1 MQKKLTI
8 IIVCFYLFIML
19 GTFCS
24 ESGYILEDLQLN
36 PNDYARITDME
47 YQAVVSDGGQITV
60 TERLTFDVHAA
71 SRDNGFWE
79 LWRDLVEEEVDGLK
93 VHYQVNS
100 VKQILPDGTEI
111 IYGESPRLYW
121 EDYDY
126 VRGNPELGPGK
137 WFHSPGPYDE
147 SARRYECVFFYIDD
161 VYREEMVFEIE
172 YEMNNAALK
181 YNDCSDL
188 YLAMYSGPTIK
199 YLNSLK
205 AEILFPNDIMPSE
218 GNYEVFTYGTDSH
231 TFPVHESADRNP
243 GYYTF
248 YFELDEDDLQFHP
261 YNQYVEIDIVAF
273 NEDKHIFTENA
284 SVNFYTGDDMLDE
297 IWDEQEAYLN
307 QPAKAK
313 RTKIIVFALL
323 TLATA
328 GILFYAFKHD
338 RFIKKKH
345 YFCDPITDIQYFREI
360 PSDLDPNFAHTLVHC
375 KHKAP
380 KDDSGVY
387 SAILLSLARKGYIE
401 LQEVYK
407 DVLIKILK
415 RPTPPKPPIYPSA
428 GMNAGYSTVSQSVG
442 YSTIDQSVG
451 YPTVDQSVGYPT
463 VDQSVGYSTVGQ
475 SAGYPT
481 ADQSVGY
488 STVGQSVGYPTVDQ
502 SVGYSAIDQS
512 VGYSTTD
519 QSMGYPTVGQS
530 AGYPT
535 VDQSVATPS
544 ASENDVYLAALQAEQ
559 EAQAALEPLTPCE
572 EYYFNL
578 IVKHAGMNDIS
589 MSTLQ
594 WRVSADSYGSQS
606 FVQSMDGAIG
616 TIGVQQNYFQKLD
629 YKQPQ
634 KQTRRRATL
643 IMILGILSLT
653 VGNIVS
659 YFTRMDLAF
668 GAYFI
673 FGIGCIIASVILRK
687 KSAKYVLL
695 TSFGEEE
702 YAKWRGL
709 YNFLNGETLMD
720 ERSFVEVELWEK
732 YLIYATAF
740 GISEKVSA
748 AIGLRCPELAAQTS
762 PLLRNDCYR
771 SSTFRSH
778 SRSFH
783 SSVRSSGGGFG
794 GGGFGYGGGGRGGGG
809 GGGGH

>member
-24 ESGYILEDLQLN
+24 EFGYTLEDLQLN

-284 SVNFYTGDDMLDE
+284 SVNFYTGDDVLDE

-307 QPAKAK
+307 QPSKAK

-338 RFIKKKH
+338 QFIKKKH
-345 YFCDPITDIQYFREI
+345 YFCDPITDIQYFREV

-401 LQEVYK
+401 LDEIYK
-407 DVLIKILK
+407 DVMIRIKK
-415 RPTPPKPPIYPSA
+415 QPVKPAPPIHPTSCMSV
-428 GMNAGYSTVSQSVG
+428 MNSTVSPSMSYPIVG
-442 YSTIDQSVG
+442 GSDIYT
-451 YPTVDQSVGYPT
+451 
-463 VDQSVGYSTVGQ
+463 TVGQ
-475 SAGYPT
+475 SGTYPFT
-481 ADQSVGY
+481 DQDTSYTTVGESIASPTVGGSETVSTIDGNEISPTVGGNETY
-488 STVGQSVGYPTVDQ
+488 ATFGESQSYTTVGQGETT
-502 SVGYSAIDQS
+502 A
-512 VGYSTTD
+512 ST
-519 QSMGYPTVGQS
+519 
-530 AGYPT
+530 
-535 VDQSVATPS
+535 
-544 ASENDVYLAALQAEQ
+544 SENETYLDALQAER
-559 EAQAALEPLTPCE
+559 EAEAALEPLTPCE
-572 EYYFNL
+572 TYYFNL
-578 IVKHAGMNDIS
+578 LVGHAVNGEIS

-594 WRVSADSYGSQS
+594 WRVANDSYGSQS
-606 FVQSMDGAIG
+606 FVQNMDSAIG

-634 KQTRRRATL
+634 KEIRRRATL
-643 IMILGILSLT
+643 IMILGIISLT

-659 YFTRMDLAF
+659 YFTRVDLAF
-668 GAYFI
+668 GGYFF

-709 YNFLNGETLMD
+709 YNFLNSETLMD
-720 ERSFVEVELWEK
+720 ERSFVEVALWEK

-771 SSTFRSH
+771 SNTFRSH
-778 SRSFH
+778 SRSFR
-783 SSVRSSGGGFG
+783 SSVRSSGGGFGG

>member
-24 ESGYILEDLQLN
+24 EFGYTLEDLQLN

-100 VKQILPDGTEI
+100 VKQILPNGTEI

-126 VRGNPELGPGK
+126 VRGNPQLGPGK

-231 TFPVHESADRNP
+231 TFPVKESADRNP

-284 SVNFYTGDDMLDE
+284 SVNFYTGDDVLDE

-328 GILFYAFKHD
+328 GILFYAFKLD

-345 YFCDPITDIQYFREI
+345 YFCDPVTDIQYFREV

-401 LQEVYK
+401 LDEIYK
-407 DVLIKILK
+407 DVMIKIKK
-415 RPTPPKPPIYPSA
+415 RPPKPAPPIHPASSMSA
-428 GMNAGYSTVSQSVG
+428 MNSTVSASET
-442 YSTIDQSVG
+442 YT
-451 YPTVDQSVGYPT
+451 
-463 VDQSVGYSTVGQ
+463 TVGA
-475 SAGYPT
+475 SENYPT
-481 ADQSVGY
+481 ADPSV
-488 STVGQSVGYPTVDQ
+488 S
-502 SVGYSAIDQS
+502 
-512 VGYSTTD
+512 
-519 QSMGYPTVGQS
+519 YPTVGTS
-530 AGYPT
+530 ETYTT
-535 VDQSVATPS
+535 VGQDETYAST
-544 ASENDVYLAALQAEQ
+544 SENESYLAALQAER
-559 EAQAALEPLTPCE
+559 EAQAAMEPLTPCE

-578 IVKHAGMNDIS
+578 LVGHAVNGEVS

-594 WRVSADSYGSQS
+594 WRVANDSYGSQS
-606 FVQSMDGAIG
+606 FVQNMDGAIG

-634 KQTRRRATL
+634 KEIRRRATL
-643 IMILGILSLT
+643 IMILGIISLT

-659 YFTRMDLAF
+659 YFTRVDLAF
-668 GAYFI
+668 GGYFF

-687 KSAKYVLL
+687 KAGKYVLL

-709 YNFLNGETLMD
+709 YNFLNSETLMD
-720 ERSFVEVELWEK
+720 ERSFVEVALWEK

-740 GISEKVSA
+740 GIAEKVNV
-748 AIGLRCPELAAQTS
+748 AIGLRCPELAMETS
-762 PLLRNDCYR
+762 SLLRNECYR
-771 SSTFRSH
+771 SHTFRSH

-794 GGGFGYGGGGRGGGG
+794 GGGGFGYGGGGRGGGG

>member
-1 MQKKLTI
+1 MRKLKAIFI
-8 IIVCFYLFIML
+8 IGFYLLIIAII
-19 GTFCS
+19 FCS
-24 ESGYILEDLQLN
+24 EFGYSLEDLQLN

-47 YQAVVSDGGQITV
+47 YRAVVSDEPGEEGKVII
-60 TERLTFDVHAA
+60 TERLTFDIHAA

-111 IYGESPRLYW
+111 IYDESPRLYW

-126 VRGNPELGPGK
+126 VLGNPKLGPGK

-147 SARRYECVFFYIDD
+147 SARRYECVFFYIND

-172 YEMNNAALK
+172 YEMYNASLK

-205 AEILFPNDIMPSE
+205 AEILFPNDIMPSA
-218 GNYEVFTYGTDSH
+218 GNYKVFTYGTDSH
-231 TFPVHESADRNP
+231 TFPVQESADRNP

-261 YNQYVEIDIVAF
+261 YNQYVEIDLVAF
-273 NEDKHIFTENA
+273 NEDKHIFTQNA
-284 SVNFYTGDDMLDE
+284 PSNYYTDDDVLGE

-307 QPAKAK
+307 QPSKAK
-313 RTKIIVFALL
+313 RTKIIVFSLL

-328 GILFYAFKHD
+328 GILFYAIKYD
-338 RFIKKKH
+338 RFIRNKH
-345 YFCDPITDIQYFREI
+345 YFCDPVTDMPYFREI

-375 KHKAP
+375 KHKKP

-401 LQEVYK
+401 LDEIYK
-407 DVLIKILK
+407 DVMIKIKK
-415 RPTPPKPPIYPSA
+415 RPAKPTPPVHPTS
-428 GMNAGYSTVSQSVG
+428 GESVVHSTVSSSIS
-442 YSTIDQSVG
+442 YPTIDGSEI
-451 YPTVDQSVGYPT
+451 YT
-463 VDQSVGYSTVGQ
+463 TVGQ
-475 SAGYPT
+475 GETT
-481 ADQSVGY
+481 A
-488 STVGQSVGYPTVDQ
+488 ST
-502 SVGYSAIDQS
+502 
-512 VGYSTTD
+512 
-519 QSMGYPTVGQS
+519 
-530 AGYPT
+530 
-535 VDQSVATPS
+535 
-544 ASENDVYLAALQAEQ
+544 SENEAYLDALRAER
-559 EAQAALEPLTPCE
+559 EAEAALEPLTPCE
-572 EYYFNL
+572 TYYFNL
-578 IVKHAGMNDIS
+578 LVGHAVKGEIS

-594 WRVSADSYGSQS
+594 WRVANDSYGSLS
-606 FVQSMDGAIG
+606 FVRNMNSAIG

-659 YFTRMDLAF
+659 YFTRVDLAF
-668 GAYFI
+668 GGYFI
-673 FGIGCIIASVILRK
+673 LGIGCIIASVILRK
-687 KSAKYVLL
+687 QAGKYILL
-695 TSFGEEE
+695 TNFGEEE

-709 YNFLNGETLMD
+709 YNFLNSETLMD
-720 ERSFVEVELWEK
+720 ERSFVEVAIWEK

-740 GISEKVSA
+740 GIAEKVSE
-748 AIGLRCPELAAQTS
+748 AIDLRCPKLATETS
-762 PLLRNDCYR
+762 SLLRNDCYR
-771 SSTFRSH
+771 STTFRTH

-783 SSVRSSGGGFG
+783 SSVRGSGG